1 MGYFDQL
8 GWNDSFKCIIEKKK
22 AGIFM
27 AKGIKKLLVNTALLA
42 AGTMASV
49 VLYDRIIE
57 KKEKSII
64 QNYGFKVETQ
74 FGSMNVVIHGEK
86 GPTIVLLSGYGTAS
100 PYLDFK
106 PLIKELSRFAKVVTL
121 EYPGYGFSEQ
131 TERPR
136 TVWNIIEEVH
146 AVLKQMNFE
155 HYWLMPHSISG
166 VYSLAYANHYPN
178 EVEGILCIDT
188 SHPEQI
194 DYMGVDAEI
203 KVMPVLKE
211 LGITRLMDQFM
222 SGKLTPNNEDYDADE
237 LKQLKAMNLSH
248 DSNPTLVDEG
258 KRLAENMNACR
269 KLKLPQDLPVL
280 MFVSQ
285 TNVEMLKDWWKELH
299 EKQISETQYGKM
311 IIMEGTHYLH
321 WTKSA
326 EMAEEAKKFIFETLE
341 RK

>member
-1 MGYFDQL
+1 M
-8 GWNDSFKCIIEKKK
+8 N
-22 AGIFM
+22 
-27 AKGIKKLLVNTALLA
+27 KLWMNTALLA

-64 QNYGFKVETQ
+64 QNYGFKVETE

-131 TERPR
+131 AERPR

-146 AVLKQMNFE
+146 A
-155 HYWLMPHSISG
+155 
-166 VYSLAYANHYPN
+166 
-178 EVEGILCIDT
+178 
-188 SHPEQI
+188 
-194 DYMGVDAEI
+194 
-203 KVMPVLKE
+203 VLKE

-222 SGKLTPNNEDYDADE
+222 SGKLTPNNDDYDADE

-269 KLKLPQDLPVL
+269 NLKLPHDLPVL

-321 WTKSA
+321 WTKSV

-341 RK
+341 RKL